1 MTTVVQQKQENKTQ
15 RFVLVGPHTGKTI
28 NVNGHPF
35 VDGEY
40 TFQGPAHQVESLA
53 KIFKRYSALPI
64 EQAEAYQLEY
74 VKANGTDDERKRVA
88 EYEEHKAKE
97 LEEQRKA
104 EGAPVTGDPI
114 VGQQAADGTTH
125 AQALDQ
131 QSGQAPGSEDPNS
144 SGDGSG
150 VGSQAH
156 DSNPP
161 QDQAKPTLAEAIGQL
176 DPEVDAHWTS
186 NNLPSL
192 DVLTEL
198 TGSKVGRADVEAV
211 ADGYTRAK
219 ARAAKQS

>member
-1 MTTVVQQKQENKTQ
+1 MTTIVQQKQETKNQ

-53 KIFKRYSALPI
+53 KIFKRYSALPV
-64 EQAEAYQLEY
+64 EQAEAYQLDY
-74 VKANGTDDERKRVA
+74 IKANGSEDERKTAA
-88 EYEEHKAKE
+88 EYEADKAKQ
-97 LEEQRKA
+97 LEEQRKT
-104 EGAPVTGDPI
+104 EGAPVTGDP
-114 VGQQAADGTTH
+114 VTGQPAADGVTH

-131 QSGQAPGSEDPNS
+131 QSGQAPGSEDPTS
-144 SGDGSG
+144 DGSGSG

-156 DSNPP
+156 DANPTTDP
-161 QDQAKPTLAEAIGQL
+161 VKPTLEEAIGSL

-186 NNLPSL
+186 NNLPAIDTLS
-192 DVLTEL
+192 EL
-198 TGSKVGRADVEAV
+198 TGKAVTRAEVNAV

-219 ARAAKQS
+219 ARAAKQ